1 MITVDRYSAALKSL
15 GLTDKQQAMLKAHY
29 RAPDRRITM
38 TRLAAAVGYPNYA
51 AANLQYGKLA
61 KRLCQAMAAEPDDR
75 YKDGSPFWLSI
86 IAEAW
91 KNKDGEYEFQ
101 MWPELAEALETLNL
115 VQGGDDD

>member
-1 MITVDRYSAALKSL
+1 MDEKS
-15 GLTDKQQAMLKAHY
+15 H
-29 RAPDRRITM
+29 
-38 TRLAAAVGYPNYA
+38 
-51 AANLQYGKLA
+51 GKLA

-101 MWPELAEALETLNL
+101 MWPELAEAHETLNPDPQKSRSL
-115 VQGGDDD
+115 SGKKVVYPGRFIPTGGHPEGETES